1 MQHQKVI
8 EEMGYSRKEAK
19 VYMTLLRLGEA
30 QISDIALKAGM
41 PRTTVQVIVDRL
53 HHDRLMNF
61 YVMRGHKFWVAEN
74 PNCFLEKLKKQELMI
89 AKALP
94 ALSEL
99 RKISR
104 HKMHNGKRHEVVDQ
118 MYSFLSTSVQPILIS
133 DNTGIILAVNKA
145 WEELFGYKQHEVK
158 GKSSSILT
166 SGQTSEA
173 LYEAL
178 WRTLRRRQLYQTDKF
193 IDCRKDGTLFNS
205 KTTFFCLEINTEF
218 FYVQVLQEM

>member
-19 VYMTLLRLGEA
+19 VYMSLLRLGEG
-30 QISDIALKAGM
+30 QISDIAIKTNM

-53 HHDRLMNF
+53 HLDGLMNF

-74 PNCFLEKLKKQELMI
+74 PNCFLEKLKRQELMI
-89 AKALP
+89 EEALP

-104 HKMHNGKRHEVVDQ
+104 HKTHNGKRHEVVDQ
-118 MYSFLSTSVQPILIS
+118 LYSFLSTSLQPILIS
-133 DNTGIILAVNKA
+133 DNAGVILAVNKA
-145 WEELFGYKQHEVK
+145 WEELFGYRQQEVK

-166 SGQTSEA
+166 SRKTPEVV
-173 LYEAL
+173 YEAL
-178 WRTLRRRQLYQTDKF
+178 WRTLRRRQLYQIDKC
-193 IDCRKDGTLFNS
+193 IDRRKDGTLFNS
-205 KTTFFCLEINTEF
+205 KTTYFCLQINTET
-218 FYVQVLQEM
+218 FYVQVLQEI